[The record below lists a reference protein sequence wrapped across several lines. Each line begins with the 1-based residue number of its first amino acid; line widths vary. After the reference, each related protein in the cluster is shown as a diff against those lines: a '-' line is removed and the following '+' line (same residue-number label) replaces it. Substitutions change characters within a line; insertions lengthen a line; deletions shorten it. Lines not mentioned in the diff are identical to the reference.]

1 MILKRIL
8 PGLILFLSVLTAFS
22 QVTEQRITASYSD
35 EALNVVVKDLQSKY
49 DILFAFDGQ
58 TLSEYRVSATF
69 NNQPLKEVLLVILPM
84 GKLSYRLINNIVV
97 IYSITTE
104 PSVNGQASGSPKPS
118 TVDFIIQGEIRDAV
132 SKEVLPFASVVVLNT
147 GLAALCNEDGRFRI
161 EHIPSDTLT
170 LQVEYIG
177 YELRQLKLN
186 RLNIQS
192 MLKIGLEARR
202 TYLPQV
208 LIVEEKSRL
217 LKTDGQ
223 AGIQMI
229 NPGDLA
235 SLQGVAEPDIM
246 RTAQLLPGVSGTSE
260 SSGGLY
266 IRGGNS
272 DQTLVTLDGFTLY
285 HLDHFFGSFSAVNAN
300 FVKNMRIHKG
310 AMEARFG
317 GRISGLAEIT
327 GKEGNLNKTQ
337 AQIDIGLLSFGGA
350 VEAPLDDKAK
360 SSLMITGR
368 RGYTDALATPSFRQ
382 LFNTSYNS
390 AVTTSLTNNIQT
402 FNGTQDPE
410 FSFQDA
416 NAKFTWKPSDKTIFQ
431 LSLYGGKDKLFITY
445 ADTSNNEAL
454 NLLDVIYLDESQ
466 IRNRGAS
473 LKLSHKWNARSTS
486 LLQMGISQYSTD
498 LFSLDTLKSIF
509 NDYSVSFSNELS
521 RLRDFSGRLEIQTDW
536 NAHNIVYGY
545 QWNIVASDHKFSEQ
559 YSTNQ
564 ISINQRGFTS
574 SLYIQDKFHFTSRCE
589 IQPGV
594 RLNYFDRTKKFYPEP
609 RLSVLYQ
616 WNSALLLKLS
626 AGRINQYIQRIRAQS
641 LYLNTPDYWRLAG
654 DGDIPV
660 LQSNQIIAGFNYE
673 LDSWTFDVESYFK
686 YNTGATEFLGVFSG
700 YQDAYP
706 ASGFTTNG
714 IISGTGT
721 SKGIDCTIQRERG
734 RHHGWISYSLMKS
747 SSKYDQLDQ
756 FEVRER
762 FAQTHE
768 LKIYYEIEFKHWDL
782 SLFWI
787 YGSGRPYTP
796 LLGVD
801 VVELING
808 QQSRQPVF
816 GPVNSATLPDYHRLD
831 FTGSFKFML
840 GRVEGK
846 IILSLFN
853 VYNHQNIKDVQY
865 LAIRNGL
872 EVSNFDVAERKI
884 GMQGFLPSLLIQ
896 LKF

>member
-8 PGLILFLSVLTAFS
+8 ISSILFLFVLTALS
-22 QVTEQRITASYSD
+22 QGIDQRITATYTN
-35 EALNVVVKDLQSKY
+35 EPLNLVIKDLRSKC
-49 DILFAFDGQ
+49 DMLFAFDSQ
-58 TLSEYRVSATF
+58 SLSEYKVNASF
-69 NNQPLKEVLLVILPM
+69 NNQPLKEVLSAILPS

-97 IYSITTE
+97 IYSVIKDSPDSGQTTE
-104 PSVNGQASGSPKPS
+104 VSRPALLNF
-118 TVDFIIQGEIRDAV
+118 TIQGEIRDAS
-132 SKEVLPFASVVVLNT
+132 SKEVLPFASVIVLYT
-147 GLAALCNEDGRFRI
+147 GLATLCNEDGRFRI

-170 LQVEYIG
+170 LQIEYIG
-177 YELRQLKLN
+177 YEQRQLKLSK
-186 RLNIQS
+186 LNLQS
-192 MLKIGLEARR
+192 VLKIGLEARR
-202 TYLPQV
+202 NYLPQV
-208 LIVEEKSRL
+208 LIIEEKSRL

-229 NPGDLA
+229 NPSDLA
-235 SLQGVAEPDIM
+235 SIQGVAEPDIM

-317 GRISGLAEIT
+317 GRVSGLVEIT

-337 AQIDIGLLSFGGA
+337 AQIDTGILSFGGA
-350 VEAPLDDKAK
+350 VEAPLDDKGK
-360 SSLMITGR
+360 TSIMITGR
-368 RGYTDALATPSFRQ
+368 RAFTDVLATPPFRQ
-382 LFNTSYNS
+382 LFNTTYNA
-390 AVTTSLTNNIQT
+390 AVTTTLTNKIQT

-410 FSFQDA
+410 FSFQDI
-416 NAKFTWKPSDKTIFQ
+416 NAKFTWKPTDKSIFQ
-431 LSLYGGKDKLFITY
+431 FSIYGGKDKLFITY
-445 ADTSNNEAL
+445 ADTSKNEAL
-454 NLLDVIYLDESQ
+454 NLQDVIYLDESQ

-473 LKLSHKWNARSTS
+473 VKLSHKWNARSAA

-509 NDYSVSFSNELS
+509 NDVKVNFSNELS
-521 RLRDFSGRLEIQTDW
+521 RLQDFSGRLEMQTDW
-536 NAHNIVYGY
+536 SAHKIVYGY
-545 QWNIVASDHKFSEQ
+545 QWNAVISDHKYSEQ

-564 ISINQRGFTS
+564 VFINQQALVS
-574 SLYIQDKFHFTSRCE
+574 SLYVQDKFQFIPRCE

-609 RLSVLYQ
+609 RLSVLYKY
-616 WNSALLLKLS
+616 NSALLIKFS

-660 LQSNQIIAGFNYE
+660 LQSGQIVAGFNYE
-673 LDSWTFDVESYFK
+673 LDSWTIDVESYYK
-686 YNTGATEFLGVFSG
+686 RNKGTTEFLGIFSG

-706 ASGFTTNG
+706 ASGFNTNG
-714 IISGTGT
+714 IVSGTGK
-721 SKGIDCTIQRERG
+721 SRGIDVTIQREKG

-747 SSKYDQLDQ
+747 SSQYDQLDQ
-756 FEVRER
+756 VEVRER

-768 LKIYYEIEFKHWDL
+768 LKVYYEIELKHWDI

-787 YGSGRPYTP
+787 FGSGRPYTP
-796 LLGVD
+796 LLGVNTI
-801 VVELING
+801 ELING

-816 GPVNSATLPDYHRLD
+816 GPINSATLPYYHRLD
-831 FTGSFKFML
+831 LTASYKFTL
-840 GRVEGK
+840 GRAESK

-853 VYNHQNIKDVQY
+853 VYNHRNIKDIQY
-865 LAIRNGL
+865 LAIRNGTQ
-872 EVSNFDVAERKI
+872 VSDFDVAERRI
-884 GMQGFLPSLLIQ
+884 GMQGFLPSVLIQ
-896 LKF
+896 FKF